1 MCKKGDEY
9 TPCSV
14 KKLVNLHSDRHNLVQ
29 DGEDETLDANPCSW
43 SCYISLGSFQQSCR
57 SGDQMCILVVR

>member
-9 TPCSV
+9 SPCSV

-29 DGEDETLDANPCSW
+29 DGEDETLDANPCS
-43 SCYISLGSFQQSCR
+43 
-57 SGDQMCILVVR
+57 